1 VELAVAYAGTERM
14 LSRDLN
20 ALEALGLIESIGRGF
35 WRAKREQI
43 LAFRPLR
50 RPSA

>member
-1 VELAVAYAGTERM
+1 M
-14 LSRDLN
+14 LGRDLN
-20 ALEALGLIESIGRGF
+20 ALAAMNLIEQARHGY

-50 RPSA
+50 RENPVE